1 MALPFTTAA
10 GRGIKVNSSKLRP
23 SPKAPLGASSE
34 RWLAIMSMP
43 ISESVV
49 ECLPSMHE
57 ILLFNSQFKKKK
69 KERRGKGERKR
80 GKGKRKR
87 KRKRGVRTVVLSFS
101 MNINTPPS
109 QPPSSPHWQ

>member
-69 KERRGKGERKR
+69 RKGGGRGKEKEER
-80 GKGKRKR
+80 GKGKGKG
-87 KRKRGVRTVVLSFS
+87 KGV
-101 MNINTPPS
+101 
-109 QPPSSPHWQ
+109 